1 MVIINTTS
9 VSNYLLL
16 NMAHGNI
23 IDTFSAM
30 SKSLPVFGSNELMK
44 GEIEEK
50 VLGDYDEIT

>member
-1 MVIINTTS
+1 MAIINITL

-23 IDTFSAM
+23 IDTFYAM

-50 VLGDYDEIT
+50 ILGDYNEIM